1 MIYGYWHDYG
11 KTMSGDGK
19 NNDTQIQTNSKFMQN
34 LELLIWFI
42 KLWSWKTSAIKQER
56 KSGRTN
62 EDKNWNSKDETFVWQ
77 IVRQHWKHSKC
88 SGVHHIAWCIKEE
101 S

>member
-1 MIYGYWHDYG
+1 MIYGYWHDYV